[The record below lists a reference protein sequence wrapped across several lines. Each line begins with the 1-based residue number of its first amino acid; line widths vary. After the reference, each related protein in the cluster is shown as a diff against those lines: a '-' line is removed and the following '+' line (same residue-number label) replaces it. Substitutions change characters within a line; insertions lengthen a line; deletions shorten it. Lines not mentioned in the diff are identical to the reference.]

1 MEAPCSD
8 IKNFNETRDVR
19 VFRDSL
25 DVKSVLEQTRE
36 RGYAFVADALESDV
50 LCELQNEIDR
60 LGLEV
65 GDHVTHP
72 INAGTS
78 TEVKQLHARAY
89 TMLGDTNAPV
99 YASELCR
106 AMSGIIKK
114 TGIYPDELSSWLLN
128 EIGYQRYRSSSDWIG
143 PHRDRRTDEL
153 LSFTFTISGSA
164 WIHVYESE
172 VDPPDYRRLR
182 KIDSFLTQPGTV
194 MVLRAPGFG
203 SGIQKIH
210 EVMPPENGKRD
221 ILNLRM
227 RPRVLPRPQ
236 YGRELIT

>member
-1 MEAPCSD
+1 MEALRRD

-19 VFRDSL
+19 IFRNSL

-36 RGYAFVADALESDV
+36 QGYVFRADALESDV
-50 LCELQNEIDR
+50 LFELQKEIDHLR
-60 LGLEV
+60 LEV
-65 GDHVTHP
+65 GDHVTYP
-72 INAGTS
+72 INAGTP

-89 TMLGDTNAPV
+89 TILEDANAPAH
-99 YASELCR
+99 ASELCR
-106 AMSGIIKK
+106 TMADIVKK
-114 TGIYPDELSSWLLN
+114 TNIYPGELSSWLLN

-143 PHRDRRTDEL
+143 PHRDRRTDQL

-164 WIHVYESE
+164 WVHIYESE
-172 VDPPDYRRLR
+172 VDPPDYKRLR
-182 KIDSFLTQPGTV
+182 KTASFLTQPGTV

-210 EVMPPENGKRD
+210 EVMPPQNGKRD

-227 RPRVLPRPQ
+227 RPRVLPRPGQ
-236 YGRELIT
+236 ELV